1 MTLSLWIPNLVL
13 SFQRVIQ
20 DVSRLLTD
28 DAEEHFSSVIL
39 YYQCKSGHDF
49 ICLGSPSSSIFQ
61 ETDSGRFSFTNQ
73 EVITLT
79 L

>member
-1 MTLSLWIPNLVL
+1 MPYSIEV
-13 SFQRVIQ
+13 FQTHINPGTTH
-20 DVSRLLTD
+20 LGT
-28 DAEEHFSSVIL
+28 EEQFSSVIL

-49 ICLGSPSSSIFQ
+49 ICMDSQSSSIIQ
-61 ETDSGRFSFTNQ
+61 ESDSGRFSFTNQ